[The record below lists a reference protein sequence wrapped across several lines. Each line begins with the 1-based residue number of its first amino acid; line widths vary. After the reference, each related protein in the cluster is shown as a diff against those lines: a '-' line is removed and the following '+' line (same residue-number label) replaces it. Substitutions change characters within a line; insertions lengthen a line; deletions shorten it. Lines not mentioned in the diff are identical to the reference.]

1 MQSVISSLSLQVMI
15 FRSNERC
22 NTTIL
27 LSPFFSFER
36 MTTISFAYA
45 YSFFIFYVLSSQNVQ
60 NLILIYKCYI
70 LQQQMRVW
78 GEKNIHV

>member
-1 MQSVISSLSLQVMI
+1 
-15 FRSNERC
+15 
-22 NTTIL
+22 
-27 LSPFFSFER
+27 

-78 GEKNIHV
+78 GEKNIHVWFYVKGYSKWEKVY